1 MFLREGSAILD
12 SAMDSLSTLDFDLDS
27 DVEIHPNETE
37 LVWAWRAEQ
46 LRRLG
51 LSRFFADVFA
61 DVVDWHQFAALVLR
75 GCPPMLALEI
85 VR

>member
-1 MFLREGSAILD
+1 MFPHEGSAILD
-12 SAMDSLSTLDFDLDS
+12 SAMESFSTLDFDLDYEV
-27 DVEIHPNETE
+27 DIRPNEAE
-37 LVWAWRAEQ
+37 VVWAWRAEQ

-61 DVVDWHQFAALVLR
+61 DAVDWHQFAALVRR
-75 GCPPMLALEI
+75 GCPPMVALEI